1 MKKQQALLS
10 IFFSMPTNKTLG
22 SEYVLLPNNK
32 TNSKVLMKR
41 KVYFQKVLFEQM
53 SNDLH

>member
-1 MKKQQALLS
+1 
-10 IFFSMPTNKTLG
+10 MPTNKTLG

-32 TNSKVLMKR
+32 TNSKMLMKR

-53 SNDLH
+53 SNDLHSIFQMYGNSK